1 VRIAYY
7 LFILNIVFTSSEV
20 FCQENNS
27 YRNLDNIYIQVNA
40 LSNDSS
46 KVLKLA
52 DLSSEYLDTQLDSAL
67 ILGQRALDLSEKLNY
82 KYGIAISL
90 FQLGTILGNLANYDK
105 AIEYSLISYD
115 LFNKMGKLKEKARV
129 LNSLGNINR
138 KAGKYKESLE
148 YFLISLQIYSELND
162 SVKIAGG
169 VDNLGTLY
177 QELRDYDKSLEYFF
191 KSLEIRQKLEMDN
204 ELILINLMNLGI
216 VYNLKNDNLKALNYY
231 QEAINLIDGNT
242 SKFNQ
247 AILLHN
253 VAIVYSA
260 LGKYKSAKSYYL
272 ESVKIKEKIGALDY
286 IITSWLG
293 LGGMLV
299 YEGNYKEGQKYLLKA
314 YKLAKEQGSLKKLR
328 KASEYLVWASEI
340 KKDYKK
346 ALYHQK
352 MFQQL
357 SDSLLGIEKI
367 KLVKE
372 VEQKYD
378 AEKKEQLIAYL
389 EKEQEIQNLNLS
401 KRTSEAKQKSL
412 QRNLL
417 IVIILMILVI
427 VIFLLTDNKKRKN
440 RNKILLRKNRTILDQ
455 RTEIVCQNDN
465 LLESNKTK
473 DKLFQIIAHDLRSP
487 LVSIDSFTQLI
498 PYWVEEQD
506 YNSLK
511 KMAKTMELSVENV
524 LSLIDDLLN
533 WALGQQGKFPFN
545 PEKFKIIETLEEAI
559 KVYLPIAEI
568 KNINLKITSVEESHV
583 FADKNMFL
591 TVIRNLLNN
600 AIKFTPENGKVEV
613 GVEYEKEFAK
623 VWVKDS
629 GIGIPDD
636 KKEKIFEFANAN
648 SKGTK
653 GEVGKGLGL
662 FFCKEF
668 VHLNKGDVYVESEL
682 DKGTTITITLPRS

>member
-1 VRIAYY
+1 VYY
-7 LFILNIVFTSSEV
+7 LFILNIIYSSSEA

-27 YRNLDNIYIQVNA
+27 YRNLDSIYIQVNA
-40 LSNDSS
+40 LPNDTL
-46 KVLKLA
+46 KVLELN
-52 DLSSEYLDTQLDSAL
+52 DLSFKYIDNQIDTAFLLGQSAL
-67 ILGQRALDLSEKLNY
+67 NLSERLNY
-82 KYGIAISL
+82 EYGIAKSL
-90 FQLGTILGNLANYDK
+90 FLLGRVLQYQGNYEK
-105 AIEYSLISYD
+105 AKEYSLISYD
-115 LFNKMGKLKEKARV
+115 LFNKMNKSKEKTLV
-129 LNSLGNINR
+129 LISLGNAHR
-138 KAGKYKESLE
+138 RAGNYKESLE
-148 YFLISLQIYSELND
+148 YFLSSLQINSELND
-162 SVKIAGG
+162 SVRIAGVTG
-169 VDNLGTLY
+169 DLAILY
-177 QELRDYDKSLEYFF
+177 QEMREYDISLHYHLQALELR
-191 KSLEIRQKLEMDN
+191 RKLNLSN
-204 ELILINLMNLGI
+204 ESILVNLMNIGI
-216 VYNLKNDNLKALNYY
+216 VYDLTLDYNMALQYY
-231 QEAINLIDGNT
+231 HEAINLIDNNT
-242 SKFNQ
+242 GKLNQ
-247 AILLHN
+247 SLLLHN
-253 VAIVYSA
+253 LGRVYASMEN
-260 LGKYKSAKSYYL
+260 YNSAKYYYL
-272 ESVKIKEKIGALDY
+272 KSVEIKEKISAMDH

-299 YEGNYKEGQKYLLKA
+299 YEGNYKEGQAYILKA
-314 YKLAKEQGSLKKLR
+314 YNLAKEQGSLKKLR
-328 KASEYLVWASEI
+328 TTSEYLVWAYE
-340 KKDYKK
+340 KKRNYKK

-352 MFQQL
+352 MFQRL

-372 VEQKYD
+372 VEQKYN
-378 AEKKEQLIAYL
+378 AEKKEQLIVYL
-389 EKEQEIQNLNLS
+389 EKEQEIQTLNLS
-401 KRTSEAKQKSL
+401 KKTSEAKQKSL

-417 IVIILMILVI
+417 IVIGLMILVI

-455 RTEIVCQNDN
+455 RTEIVCKNDD

-545 PEKFKIIETLEEAI
+545 PEKFKIIETLEDAI

-568 KNINLKITSVEESHV
+568 
-583 FADKNMFL
+583 KNMFL

-600 AIKFTPENGKVEV
+600 AIKFTLENGKVEI
-613 GVEYEKEFAK
+613 GVENENEFAK

-648 SKGTK
+648 SRGTK

-682 DKGTTITITLPRS
+682 DKGTTITITLPRF